1 LFIDDVIEYA
11 AQHSEEDRNARIAA
25 SSLSRE
31 STMMNLQVRK
41 VGMKTKEREGARR
54 EHGRKERNITSEREG
69 PPGPCSI
76 ILSYIFK
83 QMSHRGYNYYKK

>member
-25 SSLSRE
+25 NSLSRE

-41 VGMKTKEREGARR
+41 VGMKTKERERGPVENMEGRR
-54 EHGRKERNITSEREG
+54 ETLLLREKD
-69 PPGPCSI
+69 P
-76 ILSYIFK
+76 LALV
-83 QMSHRGYNYYKK
+83 Q

>member
-41 VGMKTKEREGARR
+41 VGMKTKERERGPVENMEGRR
-54 EHGRKERNITSEREG
+54 ETLLLREKD
-69 PPGPCSI
+69 P
-76 ILSYIFK
+76 LALV
-83 QMSHRGYNYYKK
+83 Q